1 MAAPTAEPPR
11 SAGLPVR
18 LLLLLVPLLAAAAAL
33 LAGVGAAR
41 PAAAAPPAAA
51 PAATSA
57 TTSPAAPATGVATPP
72 ATVTLTLYWGDGC
85 PRCEA
90 ERQFLTELR
99 RQYPQ
104 LVVEQFEVWKDAANR
119 TRFEQVARQHG
130 VDASAV
136 PTTIVRDRVWI
147 GFTDPIRDDLRR
159 TVEAALRGQ
168 PVPKGLY
175 GRSGD
180 GTCSSDEVC
189 TVPQE
194 PDAVVE
200 VPLLGQVNVG
210 DKPMFVSTV
219 VIGFVDGI
227 NPCSLWVISILLAI
241 VIRTGSRRRVLAIG
255 SVFLL
260 VTAGM
265 YAVYMAGI
273 YSALTVI
280 GYLDLI
286 QLVVG
291 VVAGVFGLIA
301 VKDYFWFKR
310 GVSLTIPDSSKPN
323 LYRRMREVA
332 GSRALLPAL
341 GATTVLAVGVS
352 LLETPCTAGFPVLWT
367 GLLASNHVG
376 LLGSA
381 VLFVVYMVPFL
392 LDEMA
397 VFAVAVL
404 TMRATKVQE
413 KHGRL
418 LKLVAG
424 TIMLALA
431 GTVVLAPDVMED
443 VLGATL
449 VFGAAAVVA
458 LLVHLVASRRAA
470 SRNARPDR
478 QDALAV

>member
-1 MAAPTAEPPR
+1 MPDPTPR
-11 SAGLPVR
+11 PRRPARARVR
-18 LLLLLVPLLAAAAAL
+18 LLLLLVPLLTAGAAL
-33 LAGVGAAR
+33 FAGLTPAH
-41 PAAAAPPAAA
+41 PAAAAPSTAPAA
-51 PAATSA
+51 PAA
-57 TTSPAAPATGVATPP
+57 
-72 ATVTLTLYWGDGC
+72 VTLTLYWGDGC

-90 ERQFLTELR
+90 ERKFLTDLR

-104 LVVEQFEVWKDAANR
+104 LVVQQYEVWKDAANR
-119 TRFEQVARQHG
+119 RRFEEVARQHG

-159 TVEAALRGQ
+159 TVAAALRGQ

-175 GRSGD
+175 GRAGT

-194 PDAVVE
+194 PDVVVA

-227 NPCSLWVISILLAI
+227 NPCSLWVISILLTI

-255 SVFLL
+255 SAFLL

-265 YAVYMAGI
+265 YAIYMAGI

-280 GYLDLI
+280 GYLGLI

-310 GVSLTIPDSSKPN
+310 GPSLTIPDSSKPN

-381 VLFVVYMVPFL
+381 LLFVVYMVPFL

-418 LKLVAG
+418 LKLIAG
-424 TIMLALA
+424 TVMLALA

-449 VFGAAAVVA
+449 VFGVAGVVA
-458 LLVHLVASRRAA
+458 LVVHLAA
-470 SRNARPDR
+470 SRASARRARPDR
-478 QDALAV
+478 QDALPV